1 MYKTN
6 PLVGGR
12 SGGPGSGGLSLLAKI
27 SKGIKQSLSG
37 LKWWQAALMVGAGVS
52 VIVVMG
58 WVYGPAPRIRVKR
71 GGGGGWRGRGRYKSR
86 GGSRK
91 SGGQRQMSE
100 GERMLRLMQEWKAVD
115 NLLEGL
121 AVNQMVPVRAKGVE
135 GVTEEWRDEALNELT
150 RASEGVM
157 KNVQR
162 QRGQDEGVV
171 EERIVEFLQDP
182 QEWQVEFSMERL
194 GARERYIV
202 YSTCERL
209 GLHHMKTESAIL
221 VRKLEFPV
229 EDILAHHPHRNK
241 PLSDRVVSLRDC
253 LLQLEEFAMQRL
265 LRLDAMTSAD
275 EESNKKGGAYRKKQR
290 KMLVF
295 AFQDVLHQID
305 ALKEHLTNK

>member
-171 EERIVEFLQDP
+171 EERIVEFLRDP

-194 GARERYIV
+194 GPRGRYIV

-209 GLHHMKTESAIL
+209 GLHHMKTESALL
-221 VRKLEFPV
+221 VRKVEFPV
-229 EDILAHHPHRNK
+229 EDILAHHPHHNK
-241 PLSDRVVSLRDC
+241 PLSDRVVPLRDC

-265 LRLDAMTSAD
+265 LQLDAITSAD
-275 EESNKKGGAYRKKQR
+275 EESNRKGGVYRKKQR
-290 KMLVF
+290 KMLVL